1 MIQAIF
7 IRALAQASATDAAPL
22 AARLRGYLATA
33 AARVHVMSTRP
44 YWKIQGYQEIC
55 LEVHIIGKGRQG
67 FSAIIERLGTGWIQ
81 QHSGE
86 AIWNHGGGAMFVE
99 PLVRW
104 AHAEIR
110 E

>member
-1 MIQAIF
+1 MTQTIF
-7 IRALAQASATDAAPL
+7 IRAFAQASATDAAQL
-22 AARLRGYLATA
+22 AARLREYLATA
-33 AARVHVMSTRP
+33 AAHVHVMSTRP

-55 LEVHIIGKGRQG
+55 LDVHIICNGRQD

-81 QHSGE
+81 QRSGE
-86 AIWNHGGGAMFVE
+86 AIWNHGDGTTFVE